1 MKLTPFHT
9 QHLRLGAKMAL
20 FANYDMPISYGSIN
34 DEHLAVRTNAG
45 VFDVSH
51 MGEFIIRGNGA
62 FDLIQQLT
70 SNDVSKLYPGKV
82 QYSCLL
88 HPTGGIVDDM
98 LVYQLSDN
106 AYMLVVNAANI
117 QKDWEYI
124 AIHNT
129 NNVEMQDISDR
140 TALLAVQGPKSSR
153 ILQRLTDTSLI
164 DMPYYTF
171 EKNTFSGIPN
181 VLISAT
187 GYTGSGGFEIYFD
200 NQHAETIW
208 NAIFEAGLTYNLR
221 PIGLAARN
229 TLRLEK
235 GYMLYGNDINDTTT
249 PIEAGLGWITK
260 LNKPNFMGKEI
271 LLKQKKNG
279 TERSLI
285 GFELTDKGVA
295 RDHCPI
301 TDFQGNRIGEVT
313 SACPS
318 PSLKKSIGMGYVPIA
333 YTQPNTPIFIQVRDK
348 LLAAQVVPTPFL

>member
-1 MKLTPFHT
+1 MNTTPFHA
-9 QHLRLGAKMAL
+9 QHLQLGAKMAP
-20 FANYDMPISYGSIN
+20 FAGYDMPISYGSIN
-34 DEHLAVRTNAG
+34 DEHLAVRNNAG
-45 VFDVSH
+45 IFDVSH

-62 FDLIQQLT
+62 FDLIQQLS

-117 QKDWEYI
+117 QKDWDYI
-124 AIHNT
+124 SIHNT
-129 NNVEMQDISDR
+129 ANVEMQNISDR
-140 TALLAVQGPKSSR
+140 TALLAVQGPKASR
-153 ILQRLTDTSLI
+153 ILQRLTDISLI

-171 EKNTFSGIPN
+171 AKGTFAGVANT
-181 VLISAT
+181 LISAT

-200 NQHAETIW
+200 NTDAETIW
-208 NAIFEAGLTYNLR
+208 NAILDAGSSYNLR
-221 PIGLAARN
+221 PVGLAARN

-249 PIEAGLGWITK
+249 PLEAGLGWITK
-260 LNKPNFMGKEI
+260 LNKPNFIAKEA

-279 TERSLI
+279 IALTLI

-301 TDFQGNRIGEVT
+301 TDFEGNRIGEVT

-318 PSLKKSIGMGYVPIA
+318 PSLKKSIGIGYVPTA
-333 YTQPNTPIFIQVRDK
+333 YAQPNTPIFIQVRDK